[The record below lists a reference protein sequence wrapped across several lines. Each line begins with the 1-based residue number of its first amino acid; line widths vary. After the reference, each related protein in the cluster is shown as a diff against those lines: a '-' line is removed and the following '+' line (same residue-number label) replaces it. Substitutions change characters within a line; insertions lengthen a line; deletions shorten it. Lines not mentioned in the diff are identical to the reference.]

1 MDENPLKQEGEE
13 GEVGV
18 GGCTEGSKT
27 SESSK
32 LSDLHDQDQNF
43 GPGETELG
51 SGFKVWK
58 IEIALMWHHFPAK
71 SQKSSVNKTLLVS

>member
-1 MDENPLKQEGEE
+1 MDKHSLKQEGEA
-13 GEVGV
+13 GV

-27 SESSK
+27 SGSSK

-43 GPGETELG
+43 GPGESELG

-58 IEIALMWHHFPAK
+58 NEIALMWHHFPAK
-71 SQKSSVNKTLLVS
+71 AQKSSVNKILLLS